1 MTQAPIAAPTPI
13 PALVPV
19 LRVGDV
25 EVDAVGLAGAA
36 VWIGVANIEDVV
48 GAVEVAME
56 DGE

>member
-1 MTQAPIAAPTPI
+1 MITTPI

-36 VWIGVANIEDVV
+36 VWMVVAIIEDVV
-48 GAVEVAME
+48 GTVEITME
-56 DGE
+56 GVD